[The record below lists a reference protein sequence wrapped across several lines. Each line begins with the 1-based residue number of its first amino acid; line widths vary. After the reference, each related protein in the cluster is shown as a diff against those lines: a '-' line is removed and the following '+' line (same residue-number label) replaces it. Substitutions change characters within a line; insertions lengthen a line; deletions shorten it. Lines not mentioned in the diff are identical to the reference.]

1 MKKEIKALFKDKPGL
16 KLKSKEIAKKL
27 GLANDHQIAE
37 LKHFLFQLSEENFL
51 EKVGKRYQ
59 LKLDDSEKLIGTL
72 QIINQGDFGFVTLKE
87 KAIKDIFIAGKNLAN
102 ALDGDLVE
110 VVLTK
115 TQRGKNLEGKI
126 VSVIERGRSEII
138 GTLKK
143 NGSYYFVIPD
153 DDKIHHDIFI
163 HSKYLNGAKSN
174 DKVVVGSIIWESN
187 QPNPEGKIIEALGK
201 SGNYDTEIAT
211 IAREFNIPFK
221 FSKKTLKETEEI
233 PEKISKE
240 EIKKRLDLRNHT
252 IFTIDPEDAKDF
264 DDAVSVEILDNGNY
278 KVGIHIADV
287 SHYVRKNSN
296 LFEEALQRGTSV
308 YLVGKVIPMLPE
320 KLSNKI
326 CSLVPNEDRLTYS
339 VIAELT
345 PRGKVV
351 SYEIKKSVINSKR
364 RFTYEEVQQI
374 IETGVGDF
382 SFEVL
387 LLNKIS
393 KTLRANRMKKGSI
406 NFFSPEV
413 VFKLDKNGVPIEIK
427 IKEIRESHNL
437 IEELMLLA
445 NQIVAEHVKPKKN
458 ELDFPFVYR
467 IHDLPDKEKITEF
480 ARFVKSLGYSFDP
493 NAANKSKQF
502 QLLLEQVKG
511 TEEEAVV
518 NEIAIRSM
526 AKAIYSIEN
535 IGHYGLGFK
544 YYTHFTSPIRRFPD
558 LIVHQLI
565 YDYIEKD
572 KFKNF
577 TQEELDEICNHASAK
592 ERNAINAERYSVKLK
607 QIEYLKG
614 KVGQNFHGVISG
626 IMHFGIFVELSSTLA
641 EGLIRFKDLN
651 NDYYSFD
658 EKNYSVVGKKTKR
671 RFRLGDK
678 INVKLVR
685 VDEERHEID
694 FILSE

>member
-1 MKKEIKALFKDKPGL
+1 MKKEIKSLFKNHPGL
-16 KLKSKEIAKKL
+16 KIKSKELAEKL
-27 GLANDHQIAE
+27 GLISEHQLAE
-37 LKHFLFQLSEENFL
+37 LKHFLYQLTQEEFL

-59 LKLDDSEKLIGTL
+59 LKMDDSEKLIGTL
-72 QIINQGDFGFVTLKE
+72 QIVNQGDFGFVNLKE
-87 KAIKDIFIAGKNLAN
+87 NKIKDIFIAGKNLSN

-110 VVLTK
+110 VALTK

-126 VSVIERGRSEII
+126 ISILERGRKEII

-143 NGSYYFVIPD
+143 SGSYFFVVPD
-153 DDKIHHDIFI
+153 DDKIHHDVFV
-163 HSKYLNGAKSN
+163 SPKNLNGAKSG
-174 DKVVVGSIIWESN
+174 DKVVVSSIVWEVN
-187 QPNPEGKIIEALGK
+187 QPNPEGKISEVLGK
-201 SGNYDTEIAT
+201 AGSYDTEIAT
-211 IAREFNIPFK
+211 IAREFNLLYK
-221 FSKKTLKETEEI
+221 FNKKTLKEAEEI
-233 PEKISKE
+233 SQQIPQE
-240 EIKKRLDLRNHT
+240 EIKKRLDLRNEI

-264 DDAVSVEILDNGNY
+264 DDAVSVKILDNGNY
-278 KVGIHIADV
+278 EVGVHIADV
-287 SHYVRKNSN
+287 SHYVRKGTH
-296 LFEEALQRGTSV
+296 LFDEAFQRGTSV

-339 VIAELT
+339 VIFELT
-345 PRGKVV
+345 PKAKVV
-351 SYEIKKSVINSKR
+351 NYEIKKTIINSKR
-364 RFTYEEVQQI
+364 RFTYDEVQEI
-374 IETGVGDF
+374 IETGTGDF
-382 SFEVL
+382 SFEIT

-393 KTLRANRMKKGSI
+393 KTLRANRMRKGSI

-413 VFKLDKNGVPIEIK
+413 VFKLDKNGVPIDIK

-458 ELDFPFVYR
+458 EVEYPFVYR
-467 IHDLPDKEKITEF
+467 VHDLPDKEKLIEF
-480 ARFVKSLGYSFDP
+480 SRFVKSLGYSFDP

-526 AKAIYSIEN
+526 AKAIYSTEN

-565 YDYIEKD
+565 FDYIEKE
-572 KFKNF
+572 KKKNF
-577 TQEELDEICNHASAK
+577 TLKELKEICDHSSAK
-592 ERNAINAERYSVKLK
+592 ERSSISAERQSVKLK
-607 QIEYLKG
+607 QIEFLRG
-614 KVGQNFHGVISG
+614 KVGQEFHGVISG
-626 IMHFGIFVELSSTLA
+626 IMHFGIFVELSATLA
-641 EGLIRFKDLN
+641 EGLIRFKDLDD
-651 NDYYSFD
+651 DYYTFD
-658 EKNYSVVGKKTKR
+658 EKNYAVVGRRTKR

-685 VDEERHEID
+685 VDEERHELD

>member
-1 MKKEIKALFKDKPGL
+1 MKKEIKSLFKNHPGL
-16 KLKSKEIAKKL
+16 KIKSKELAEKL
-27 GLANDHQIAE
+27 GLISEHQLAE
-37 LKHFLFQLSEENFL
+37 LKHFLYQLTQEEFL

-59 LKLDDSEKLIGTL
+59 LKMDDSEKLIGTL
-72 QIINQGDFGFVTLKE
+72 QIVNQGDFGFVNLKE
-87 KAIKDIFIAGKNLAN
+87 NKIKDIFIAGKNLSN

-110 VVLTK
+110 VALTK

-126 VSVIERGRSEII
+126 ISILERGRKEII

-143 NGSYYFVIPD
+143 SGSYFFVVPD
-153 DDKIHHDIFI
+153 DDKIHHDVFV
-163 HSKYLNGAKSN
+163 SPKNLNGAKSG
-174 DKVVVGSIIWESN
+174 DKVVVSSIVWEVN
-187 QPNPEGKIIEALGK
+187 QPNPEGKISEVLGK
-201 SGNYDTEIAT
+201 AGSYDTEIAT
-211 IAREFNIPFK
+211 IAREFNLLYK
-221 FSKKTLKETEEI
+221 FNKKTLKEAEEI
-233 PEKISKE
+233 SQQIPQE
-240 EIKKRLDLRNHT
+240 EIKKRLDLRNEI

-264 DDAVSVEILDNGNY
+264 DDAVSVKILVNGNY
-278 KVGIHIADV
+278 EVGVHIADV
-287 SHYVRKNSN
+287 SHYVRKGTH
-296 LFEEALQRGTSV
+296 LFDEAFQRGTSV

-339 VIAELT
+339 VIFELT
-345 PRGKVV
+345 PKAKVV
-351 SYEIKKSVINSKR
+351 NYEIKKTIINSKR
-364 RFTYEEVQQI
+364 RFTYDEVQEI
-374 IETGVGDF
+374 IETGTGDF
-382 SFEVL
+382 SFEIT

-393 KTLRANRMKKGSI
+393 KTLRANRMRKGSI

-413 VFKLDKNGVPIEIK
+413 VFKLDKNGVPIDIK

-458 ELDFPFVYR
+458 EVEYPFVYR
-467 IHDLPDKEKITEF
+467 VHDLPDKEKLIEF
-480 ARFVKSLGYSFDP
+480 SRFVKSLGYSFDP

-526 AKAIYSIEN
+526 AKAIYSTEN

-565 YDYIEKD
+565 FDYIEKE
-572 KFKNF
+572 KKKNF
-577 TQEELDEICNHASAK
+577 TLEELKEICDHSSAK
-592 ERNAINAERYSVKLK
+592 ERSSISAERQSVKLK
-607 QIEYLKG
+607 QIEFLRG
-614 KVGQNFHGVISG
+614 KVGQEFHGVISG
-626 IMHFGIFVELSSTLA
+626 IMHFGIFVELSATLA
-641 EGLIRFKDLN
+641 EGLIRFKDLDD
-651 NDYYSFD
+651 DYYTFD
-658 EKNYSVVGKKTKR
+658 EKNYAVVGRRTKR

-685 VDEERHEID
+685 VDEERHELD

>member
-27 GLANDHQIAE
+27 GLINDFQIAE
-37 LKHFLFQLSEENFL
+37 LKHFLFQLTEENHL
-51 EKVGKRYQ
+51 EKIGKRYQ

-72 QIINQGDFGFVTLKE
+72 QIINHGDFGFVTLKE
-87 KAIKDIFIAGKNLAN
+87 NSIKDIFIAGKNLAN

-110 VVLTK
+110 VELTK

-126 VSVIERGRSEII
+126 ISVIERGRNEII

-153 DDKIHHDIFI
+153 DEKIHHDIFI
-163 HSKYLNGAKSN
+163 HTKYLNGAKSN
-174 DKVVVGSIIWESN
+174 DKVVASFITWEAN
-187 QPNPEGKIIEALGK
+187 QPNPEGKIIEVLGK

-233 PEKISKE
+233 PEQISKD
-240 EIKKRLDLRNHT
+240 EIKKRLDLRNQVV
-252 IFTIDPEDAKDF
+252 FTIDPEDAKDF
-264 DDAVSVEILDNGNY
+264 DDAVSVEILDNENY

-351 SYEIKKSVINSKR
+351 SYEIKKSIINSKR
-364 RFTYEEVQQI
+364 RFSYEEVQQI

-382 SFEVL
+382 SFEIL

-480 ARFVKSLGYSFDP
+480 ARFVKSLGYIFDP

-526 AKAIYSIEN
+526 AKAIYSTEN

-565 YDYIEKD
+565 YDYVEKD
-572 KFKNF
+572 RFKNF
-577 TQEELDEICNHASAK
+577 TLEELEEICDHASAR

-641 EGLIRFKDLN
+641 EGLIRFKDL
-651 NDYYSFD
+651 DDDHYSFD
-658 EKNYSVVGKKTKR
+658 EKNYSVIGKKTKR

>member
-27 GLANDHQIAE
+27 GLTDEHQIAE
-37 LKHFLFQLSEENFL
+37 LKHFLYKLTEENYL
-51 EKVGKRYQ
+51 EKNGKRYQ

-87 KAIKDIFIAGKNLAN
+87 KAIQDIFIAGKNLAN

-110 VVLTK
+110 VELTK

-126 VSVIERGRSEII
+126 ISVIERGKTEII

-143 NGSYYFVIPD
+143 NGQYYFVIPD

-174 DKVVVGSIIWESN
+174 DKVVVSSIIWESN
-187 QPNPEGKIIEALGK
+187 QPNPEGKIIEVLGK

-211 IAREFNIPFK
+211 IAREFSIPFK
-221 FSKKTLKETEEI
+221 FSKKTLNEAEEI

-240 EIKKRLDLRNHT
+240 EIKKRLDLRNQI

-264 DDAVSVEILDNGNY
+264 DDAVSVEILNNGNY

-287 SHYVRKNSN
+287 SHYVRKETN

-345 PRGKVV
+345 ARGKVV
-351 SYEIKKSVINSKR
+351 SYEIKKSIINSKR

-382 SFEVL
+382 SFEIL

-413 VFKLDKNGVPIEIK
+413 VFKLDKNGVPIDIK

-458 ELDFPFVYR
+458 ELEFPFVYR

-502 QLLLEQVKG
+502 QMLLEQVKG

-526 AKAIYSIEN
+526 AKAIYSTEN

-577 TQEELDEICNHASAK
+577 THEELDEICNHASAK

-641 EGLIRFKDLN
+641 EGLIRFKDLDD
-651 NDYYSFD
+651 DYYTFD
-658 EKNYSVVGKKTKR
+658 EKNYSVVGKRTKR

>member
-16 KLKSKEIAKKL
+16 KIKSKEIAKKF
-27 GLANDHQIAE
+27 GLINDHQIAE
-37 LKHFLFQLSEENFL
+37 LKHFLFQLTEENFL
-51 EKVGKRYQ
+51 EKIGKRYQ
-59 LKLDDSEKLIGTL
+59 LKLDDSQKLIGTL
-72 QIINQGDFGFVTLKE
+72 QVVKQGDFGFVTLKE
-87 KAIKDIFIAGKNLAN
+87 NKIKDIFIAGKNLSN
-102 ALDGDLVE
+102 ALDCDIVE
-110 VVLTK
+110 VELTNVQK
-115 TQRGKNLEGKI
+115 GKNLEGKI
-126 VSVIERGRSEII
+126 ISVIERGRKEII

-163 HSKYLNGAKSN
+163 HSKYLNDAKSN
-174 DKVVVGSIIWESN
+174 DKVVVTNVTWNKN
-187 QPNPEGKIIEALGK
+187 QPNPEGVISEVLGK
-201 SGNYDTEIAT
+201 SGLYDTELAT

-221 FSKKTLKETEEI
+221 FNKKTLKEAEDI
-233 PEKISKE
+233 PEKISKD
-240 EIKKRLDLRNHT
+240 EIKKRFDLRNQN

-264 DDAVSVEILDNGNY
+264 DDAVSVEILENGNY

-287 SHYVRKNSN
+287 SHFVRPETF
-296 LFEEALQRGTSV
+296 LYDEALQRGTSV

-320 KLSNKI
+320 KLSNRI

-351 SYEIKKSVINSKR
+351 HYEIKKSIINSKR
-364 RFTYEEVQQI
+364 RFTYDEVQKI

-382 SFEVL
+382 SYEIL

-393 KTLRANRMKKGSI
+393 KTLRSNRMKKGSI

-413 VFKLDKNGVPIEIK
+413 VFKLDKNGVPIDIK
-427 IKEIRESHNL
+427 IKEVRESHNL

-458 ELDFPFVYR
+458 ELEFPFVYR
-467 IHDLPDKEKITEF
+467 IHDLPEKEKLFEF
-480 ARFVKSLGYSFDP
+480 SRFVKSLGYSFDP

-502 QLLLEQVKG
+502 QMLLEEVKG

-526 AKAIYSIEN
+526 AKAIYSTEN

-558 LIVHQLI
+558 LIVHHLI
-565 YDYIEKD
+565 YNYIEKD
-572 KFKNF
+572 KLKKF
-577 TQEELDEICNHASAK
+577 TNEELEEICEHASAK

-607 QIEYLKG
+607 QIEYLKS
-614 KVGQNFHGVISG
+614 KVGQEFHGVISG
-626 IMHFGIFVELSSTLA
+626 ITHFGIFVELSSTLA
-641 EGLIRFKDLN
+641 EGLIRFKDLDD
-651 NDYYSFD
+651 DYYTFD
-658 EKNYSVVGKKTKR
+658 EKNYSVVGKNSKR

-685 VDEERHEID
+685 IDEERHEID
-694 FILSE
+694 FILCE

>member
-27 GLANDHQIAE
+27 GLTDEHQIAE
-37 LKHFLFQLSEENFL
+37 LKHFLYKLTEENYL
-51 EKVGKRYQ
+51 EKNGKRYQ

-110 VVLTK
+110 VELTK

-126 VSVIERGRSEII
+126 ISVIERGKTEII

-143 NGSYYFVIPD
+143 NGQYYFVIPD

-174 DKVVVGSIIWESN
+174 DKVVVSSIIWESN
-187 QPNPEGKIIEALGK
+187 QPNPEGKIIEVLGK

-211 IAREFNIPFK
+211 IAREFSIPFK
-221 FSKKTLKETEEI
+221 FSKKTLNEAEEI

-240 EIKKRLDLRNHT
+240 EIKKRLDLRNQI

-264 DDAVSVEILDNGNY
+264 DDAVSVEILNNSNY

-287 SHYVRKNSN
+287 SHYVRKETN

-345 PRGKVV
+345 ARGKVV
-351 SYEIKKSVINSKR
+351 SYEIKKSIINSKR

-382 SFEVL
+382 SFEIL

-413 VFKLDKNGVPIEIK
+413 VFKLDKNGVPIDIK

-458 ELDFPFVYR
+458 ELEFPFVYR

-502 QLLLEQVKG
+502 QMLLEQVKG

-526 AKAIYSIEN
+526 AKAIYSTEN

-577 TQEELDEICNHASAK
+577 THEELDEICNHASAK

-641 EGLIRFKDLN
+641 EGLIRFKDLDD
-651 NDYYSFD
+651 DYYTFD
-658 EKNYSVVGKKTKR
+658 EKNYSVVGKRTKR